1 MTRAKK
7 RLFLSWSQTLYGRY
21 SHMSGLVKNIP
32 RKYLQNG

>member
-21 SHMSGLVKNIP
+21 RHMSPLVKNIP